1 MHLNHF
7 SEYHPNG
14 FEIICLKLEL
24 LHSHVRVRR
33 LNLIMNIRMH
43 FTERIPQL
51 NYFLTILMTHYIVVC
66 FN

>member
-24 LHSHVRVRR
+24 LHSHVKLSKKVKPYYEYTYAFYLKNASTQLFLNHLNDPLYSR
-33 LNLIMNIRMH
+33 L
-43 FTERIPQL
+43 F
-51 NYFLTILMTHYIVVC
+51 
-66 FN
+66 

>member
-24 LHSHVRVRR
+24 LHSHVKLSKKVKPYYEYEYA
-33 LNLIMNIRMH
+33 
-43 FTERIPQL
+43 F
-51 NYFLTILMTHYIVVC
+51 Y
-66 FN
+66 